1 MRKQLLVLCPLLL
14 FATAVWGTP
23 IQMCTNN
30 TLQYYITNYSGGCTL
45 GSLTFSDFTFSS
57 GGTVQPQT
65 SASGVDVTTVTGSDT
80 GLSFNGPFGVTAG
93 LSLDDL
99 IGFLVTSTTPSITNE
114 TLSMQGYAATGG
126 GNVQVAE
133 SLCIGGVYA
142 NNGTCPSPATTQ
154 SLDVF
159 ANSTTQVQSVTANFA
174 ATNTLDV
181 VKNIIVQGGPAGS
194 NSSAGVSVV
203 VNTTTSGGAGGQG
216 GGPVPEPD
224 TLLSLGSGLV
234 ITSLLFRRK
243 LRRGIA

>member
-14 FATAVWGTP
+14 LATAVWGSP
-23 IQMCTNN
+23 MCTDN

-45 GSLTFSDFTFSS
+45 GSLTFSDFTFNS

-65 SASGVDVTTVTGSDT
+65 SAGAVDVSTVTGSDT

-99 IGFLVTSTTPSITNE
+99 IGFLVMSATPSITNE

-142 NNGTCPSPATTQ
+142 NNGSCPSPATTQ

-159 ANSTTQVQSVTANFA
+159 ANSTTQVQSATANFA
-174 ATNTLDV
+174 ATNELDV
-181 VKNIIVQGGPAGS
+181 LKNIIVQGGPANS
-194 NSSAGVSVV
+194 SSSAGVSIV
-203 VNTTTSGGAGGQG
+203 VNSISSGGGGGQG
-216 GGPVPEPD
+216 GEEGGGQAPEPD
-224 TLLSLGSGLV
+224 TVLSLGSGLV
-234 ITSLLFRRK
+234 ITSLVFRRK
-243 LRRGIA
+243 LRKA